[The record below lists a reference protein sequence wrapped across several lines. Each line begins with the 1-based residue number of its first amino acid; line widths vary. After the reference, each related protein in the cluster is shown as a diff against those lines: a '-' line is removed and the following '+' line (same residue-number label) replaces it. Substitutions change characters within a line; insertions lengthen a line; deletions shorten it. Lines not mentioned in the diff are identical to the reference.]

1 MSCRPFLFL
10 FDGCML
16 ACCPFLLARDG
27 RRSPSPR
34 KPTRSLLVPTAA
46 AASVQRTPRHGD
58 FSVSTRARR
67 RRDHGAVAFLGL
79 AAAPSPSRFLDPD
92 DPEQRLESNGRMQ
105 EQPFLYGAIWNLR
118 APGQISGSLAGPVQ
132 FLFCSFPN
140 SDGDELG
147 SVSRLLAQR
156 LDRRRAGMPA
166 GSRGACAGLVPSA
179 ATVLALPSDKSWPS
193 VSSSADTLMTKIT
206 IASY

>member
-16 ACCPFLLARDG
+16 ACCPFLLARG

-34 KPTRSLLVPTAA
+34 KPTTPLLPTAA
-46 AASVQRTPRHGD
+46 AASVQRTPRMAI
-58 FSVSTRARR
+58 SRSARR

-105 EQPFLYGAIWNLR
+105 ELAAISLR
-118 APGQISGSLAGPVQ
+118 CHLEPSLARPAK
-132 FLFCSFPN
+132 FLARSLVLFSFCFVPFRIMMMMS
-140 SDGDELG
+140 
-147 SVSRLLAQR
+147 Q
-156 LDRRRAGMPA
+156 
-166 GSRGACAGLVPSA
+166 PSA
-179 ATVLALPSDKSWPS
+179 SAAPRPAARRHAGRISRRSVPASCPPLPPCFGFALRQILTVRF
-193 VSSSADTLMTKIT
+193 
-206 IASY
+206 

>member
-46 AASVQRTPRHGD
+46 AASVQRTPRMAI
-58 FSVSTRARR
+58 SRSARR

-118 APGQISGSLAGPVQ
+118 APGQISGSLV
-132 FLFCSFPN
+132 LFSFCFVPFRIMMMM
-140 SDGDELG
+140 S
-147 SVSRLLAQR
+147 Q
-156 LDRRRAGMPA
+156 
-166 GSRGACAGLVPSA
+166 PSA
-179 ATVLALPSDKSWPS
+179 SAAPRPAARRHACRISRSVCRPRALRCHRFGFALGQILA
-193 VSSSADTLMTKIT
+193 VRF
-206 IASY
+206 